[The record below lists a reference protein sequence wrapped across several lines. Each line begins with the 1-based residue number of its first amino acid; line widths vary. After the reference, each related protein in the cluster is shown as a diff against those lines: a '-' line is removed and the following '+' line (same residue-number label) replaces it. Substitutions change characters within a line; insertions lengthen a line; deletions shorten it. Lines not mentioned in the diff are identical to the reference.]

1 MAYFRY
7 IRIVYKKTFQIKGR
21 ASAAEGLCFYS
32 LWLGI
37 MILAIILL
45 IYESNPIAKLMATI
59 CGIFLLVSLIPMLS
73 LSIRRLHDQNF
84 SGWFLLLILL
94 PIIDLFVIYMLMS
107 PGDKWDNKYGKY
119 KITT

>member
-7 IRIVYKKTFQIKGR
+7 IRNVYKKTFQIKGR
-21 ASAAEGLCFYS
+21 ASAVEGLCFYS

-37 MILAIILL
+37 MVLAIILL
-45 IYESNPIAKLMATI
+45 MYESNPIAKLMATI
-59 CGIFLLVSLIPMLS
+59 CGFFLLVSLIPMLS
-73 LSIRRLHDQNF
+73 LNIRRLHDQNF